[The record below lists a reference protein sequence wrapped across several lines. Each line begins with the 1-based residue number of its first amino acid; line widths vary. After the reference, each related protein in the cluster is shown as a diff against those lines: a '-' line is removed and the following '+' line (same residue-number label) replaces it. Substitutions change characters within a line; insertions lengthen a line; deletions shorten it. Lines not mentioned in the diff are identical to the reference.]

1 MHIDDDS
8 PTNSCLQ
15 LAQRMKRERLGVP
28 IIVSSNKK
36 PEHIPNTYNRL
47 ARAGVSQF
55 YTFPFVQDVMLQR
68 CIELVA
74 RNRKAV
80 GVWQVE
86 DGRRQQRQL
95 KLDIVAHNQG
105 ACVCVC
111 TTYREWRQPTTL
123 LHASTASARAHQP
136 CHRLRLTSSRQL
148 PRQTTGA
155 AHNPTLLATS

>member
-86 DGRRQQRQL
+86 GKAAAAAVEAGLCGSQSGRM
-95 KLDIVAHNQG
+95 
-105 ACVCVC
+105 CVCVPRTGSGGNQRHYC
-111 TTYREWRQPTTL
+111 TPAQP
-123 LHASTASARAHQP
+123 QP
-136 CHRLRLTSSRQL
+136 GPINHV
-148 PRQTTGA
+148 TG
-155 AHNPTLLATS
+155 